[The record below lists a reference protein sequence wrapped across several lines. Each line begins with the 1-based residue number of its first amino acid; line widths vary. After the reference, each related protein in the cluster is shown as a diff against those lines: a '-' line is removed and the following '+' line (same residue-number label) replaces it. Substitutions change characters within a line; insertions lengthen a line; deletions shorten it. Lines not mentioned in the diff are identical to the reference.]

1 MADIMHLLDST
12 ITAPTI
18 SSSLH
23 GGPGLIKW
31 LGVSYAPVLGVPLVI
46 LGHLRIST
54 TWRFRP
60 TPTRLPAAMRS
71 RDFTTWSTI
80 ARTRPAATASS
91 YSGQFSILKTGVLAG
106 APGRTRTCDRLLRRQ
121 LLYPAELQAPTRTLC
136 PMQITRRTRL
146 VISLAPFGVHFLVSA
161 RSARHNVAFA
171 SYLDAKSSG
180 S

>member
-1 MADIMHLLDST
+1 MHLLDST

-91 YSGQFSILKTGVLAG
+91 YSRAVLDLENRCFGWRAWQ
-106 APGRTRTCDRLLRRQ
+106 DSNLR
-121 LLYPAELQAPTRTLC
+121 PAA
-136 PMQITRRTRL
+136 
-146 VISLAPFGVHFLVSA
+146 
-161 RSARHNVAFA
+161 
-171 SYLDAKSSG
+171 
-180 S
+180 